1 MKKYNKP
8 GIGED
13 LVMNF
18 LAIIFCL
25 FTAAATAQP
34 YTAPGYAYQ
43 DAPTL
48 AELKNTPTQK
58 PVNVLGMFKTN
69 RQAST
74 TLTAYGIAA
83 MTVGSIL
90 QGKAAHHIQYHHSTG
105 GWNDNYH
112 VTRGAGLGLQVSGAA
127 AYGGGFALRDR
138 KYKHPVLGAIGEGL
152 LLFAYNSI
160 VSQAAYRFM
169 PTKYPE

>member
-1 MKKYNKP
+1 MRKRK
-8 GIGED
+8 ISED
-13 LVMNF
+13 LIMVFFFIVFAM
-18 LAIIFCL
+18 
-25 FTAAATAQP
+25 ATASAQP
-34 YTAPGYAYQ
+34 WSAPGYTYQ

-48 AELKNTPTQK
+48 TELKNTPVK
-58 PVNVLGMFKTN
+58 EPVKVLGLFRDN
-69 RQAST
+69 RQASAA
-74 TLTAYGIAA
+74 LTAYGIAA

-90 QGKAAHHIQYHHSTG
+90 QGKAAHHIQYHHSAG

-127 AYGGGFALRDR
+127 AYGGGFALRER

-160 VSQAAYRFM
+160 VSQAAYRLL

>member
-1 MKKYNKP
+1 MKKYNLP
-8 GIGED
+8 GIAID
-13 LVMNF
+13 LVMAF
-18 LAIIFCL
+18 ILLL
-25 FTAAATAQP
+25 FATIASAQP

-43 DAPTL
+43 DTPPTL

-58 PVNVLGMFKTN
+58 PVKVLGVFKTN

-74 TLTAYGIAA
+74 ALTAYGIAA
-83 MTVGSIL
+83 MTVGSYL
-90 QGKAAHHIQYHHSTG
+90 QGKASHHIQYHHSTG

-138 KYKHPVLGAIGEGL
+138 KYKHSVLGAIGEGL
-152 LLFAYNSI
+152 LLFAYNTI